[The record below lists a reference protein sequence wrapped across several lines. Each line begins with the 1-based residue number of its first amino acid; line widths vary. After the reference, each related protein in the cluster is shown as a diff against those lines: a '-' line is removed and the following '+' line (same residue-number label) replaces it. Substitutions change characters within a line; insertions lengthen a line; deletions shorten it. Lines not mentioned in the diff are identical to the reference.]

1 MLLAEKSVNGI
12 TQSTAHVRSLQPR
25 ERARAER
32 ANIAF
37 GNDVAPLGECNAP
50 RVGRLANVGGAWQRR
65 ARSPEQDRTT
75 NTAAGEDLGRP
86 CASGIGKR
94 PWKDLALSGKHPP
107 AWRATRVSTHAR
119 GRLMQKEVATH
130 RLATANLTRATSNR
144 MTAAVGRLSP
154 GNTGTRFLRPSLVRA
169 PAAPWLDLRQACG
182 KARNSIPLLNEE
194 STSPPF
200 STGTVRT
207 AEQRLATMD
216 GSSRTG
222 RSLDGGVIEH
232 GDSRG
237 IRWSNDDRGDEAS
250 DALVRVHT
258 RRLQSESPAYM
269 SVFRSQF

>member
-1 MLLAEKSVNGI
+1 
-12 TQSTAHVRSLQPR
+12 
-25 ERARAER
+25 
-32 ANIAF
+32 
-37 GNDVAPLGECNAP
+37 
-50 RVGRLANVGGAWQRR
+50 
-65 ARSPEQDRTT
+65 
-75 NTAAGEDLGRP
+75 
-86 CASGIGKR
+86 
-94 PWKDLALSGKHPP
+94 
-107 AWRATRVSTHAR
+107 
-119 GRLMQKEVATH
+119 
-130 RLATANLTRATSNR
+130 

-154 GNTGTRFLRPSLVRA
+154 GNTGTRFLRPSPVRA

-182 KARNSIPLLNEE
+182 EARNIIRLLNKE